1 MLNNQEEQEFQEV
14 NAAKYMYDNGEDKHF
29 VVSAEIY
36 PFDIFCF
43 FGSKAEAYKTLNIY
57 ESLGIISSA
66 ENKQSYE
73 FIKDS
78 ENFFAMSPDGFSL
91 LYVENVPNSIN
102 NLAILNHEI
111 WHIAD
116 EILRSVGIK
125 SSRETCE
132 VYAYFIQFLSER
144 IYEKLGLCVAIMQE
158 SNDESFDESLDIS
171 YDEAETEEIKFQL
184 TILKF
189 QITKPNKTVEE
200 HFKLKYA
207 QGFLI
212 GAKILEVA
220 EDNSITFKKLNW
232 EQFYYDMDGMRIAV
246 DTNASDLVPQ
256 NDELCAVIEDLQ
268 ISNHNPTIFD
278 LKEGMNI
285 LVCGKL
291 ETKIVKIVD
300 DKIYFMNENIE
311 EFETIDAIKILQ

>member
-36 PFDIFCF
+36 PYDIFCF
-43 FGSKAEAYKTLNIY
+43 FGSKTEAYKTLNIY

-66 ENKQSYE
+66 EN
-73 FIKDS
+73 IKDS

-102 NLAILNHEI
+102 TLAILNHEI

-144 IYEKLGLCVAIMQE
+144 IYEKLGLVVAM
-158 SNDESFDESLDIS
+158 IS
-171 YDEAETEEIKFQL
+171 EEI
-184 TILKF
+184 
-189 QITKPNKTVEE
+189 PS
-200 HFKLKYA
+200 
-207 QGFLI
+207 G
-212 GAKILEVA
+212 
-220 EDNSITFKKLNW
+220 
-232 EQFYYDMDGMRIAV
+232 V
-246 DTNASDLVPQ
+246 DIISHQKGEQ
-256 NDELCAVIEDLQ
+256 NDGIEDLK
-268 ISNHNPTIFD
+268 ITNHNQKIQH

-285 LVCGKL
+285 LVCESL
-291 ETKIVKIVD
+291 ETKITKIVD
-300 DKIYFMNENIE
+300 DKIYFIDEFNKEI
-311 EFETIDAIKILQ
+311 FETIDAIKIVQ